1 MGANDM
7 TVGLMDAGATIVSTL
22 NFAKT
27 TPNAVFTLT
36 NGAVN
41 NTITLA
47 PTKATF
53 SKYIEITDGSSATST
68 TTGALRVTGGAG
80 ISENLWVGGTSNIA
94 GATTLQS
101 SLTVTGATT
110 LNGAATIGNGD
121 DNVAINAG
129 TGTFS
134 LVSSHLNITTAGV
147 ISDAVGDVEV
157 NDNLAVSGTLG
168 VTGATTLSSTLA
180 VTGATNLNG
189 NVTLGDG
196 GADVITVNSTSGL
209 VINTGANPDMTITE
223 SAITRNGNIAI
234 NPGAGNNVTTDGGLT
249 VAENAT
255 IAGTLG
261 VTGATSLSST
271 LTVTGAT
278 TLNGAATIGNGDD
291 NVAINAGSG
300 SFSLASS
307 QLNVTTAGVISD
319 AGGDVEV
326 NDNLAVTGTLG
337 VTGATSLSST
347 LTVTGATTLNGAA
360 TIGNGDDNVAINAGT
375 GSFSLVSSQLNIT
388 TAGVISD
395 AVGDVEVNDNL
406 AVSGTLG
413 VTGATTLSST
423 LAVTG
428 ATNLNGNVTLGDGG
442 ADVITVNSTSGL
454 VINTGAN
461 PDMTI
466 TESAITRNGNIA
478 VNPGAGN
485 NVTTDGGLTVAEN
498 ATITGTLG
506 VTGATTLASTLA
518 VTGATTLNGAATIG
532 NGDDNVAINAGS
544 GSFSLVSSQ
553 LNVTTAGV
561 ISDAGGDVEVNDN
574 LAVTGTLGVTG
585 ATTLNGAATIGNGD
599 DNVAIN
605 AGSGTFSVVS
615 SHLNVTTA
623 GVISDAVG
631 DVEVNDNLSVTGTA
645 TVKSGNAL
653 RIEDNDGATHYTSF
667 VAGAQAANLE
677 YTLPTT
683 APTSTNRVLAATTY
697 TNPMTLAWS
706 NPNDE
711 VVYGVNSPAQWGTQT
726 DNFAIPASST
736 VLRVSSSANVDLT
749 GLSNT
754 NIPMGRIIVLVNV
767 GSSNITL
774 KNNSGSSSAGNK
786 FKLPG
791 GTDITLAPDG
801 SVTLMYDTTSS
812 VWRVLSVN

>member
-1 MGANDM
+1 
-7 TVGLMDAGATIVSTL
+7 
-22 NFAKT
+22 
-27 TPNAVFTLT
+27 
-36 NGAVN
+36 
-41 NTITLA
+41 
-47 PTKATF
+47 
-53 SKYIEITDGSSATST
+53 
-68 TTGALRVTGGAG
+68 
-80 ISENLWVGGTSNIA
+80 
-94 GATTLQS
+94 
-101 SLTVTGATT
+101 
-110 LNGAATIGNGD
+110 
-121 DNVAINAG
+121 
-129 TGTFS
+129 
-134 LVSSHLNITTAGV
+134 
-147 ISDAVGDVEV
+147 
-157 NDNLAVSGTLG
+157 
-168 VTGATTLSSTLA
+168 
-180 VTGATNLNG
+180 
-189 NVTLGDG
+189 
-196 GADVITVNSTSGL
+196 
-209 VINTGANPDMTITE
+209 
-223 SAITRNGNIAI
+223 
-234 NPGAGNNVTTDGGLT
+234 
-249 VAENAT
+249 
-255 IAGTLG
+255 
-261 VTGATSLSST
+261 
-271 LTVTGAT
+271 
-278 TLNGAATIGNGDD
+278 
-291 NVAINAGSG
+291 
-300 SFSLASS
+300 
-307 QLNVTTAGVISD
+307 
-319 AGGDVEV
+319 
-326 NDNLAVTGTLG
+326 
-337 VTGATSLSST
+337 
-347 LTVTGATTLNGAA
+347 
-360 TIGNGDDNVAINAGT
+360 
-375 GSFSLVSSQLNIT
+375 
-388 TAGVISD
+388 
-395 AVGDVEVNDNL
+395 
-406 AVSGTLG
+406 
-413 VTGATTLSST
+413 
-423 LAVTG
+423 
-428 ATNLNGNVTLGDGG
+428 
-442 ADVITVNSTSGL
+442 
-454 VINTGAN
+454 
-461 PDMTI
+461 
-466 TESAITRNGNIA
+466 
-478 VNPGAGN
+478 
-485 NVTTDGGLTVAEN
+485 
-498 ATITGTLG
+498 
-506 VTGATTLASTLA
+506 
-518 VTGATTLNGAATIG
+518 
-532 NGDDNVAINAGS
+532 
-544 GSFSLVSSQ
+544 LVSSQ